1 MTLAD
6 WLSHGPDR
14 VHDLVFGQFGVVLIR
29 KEDTL
34 KKGREMGKN
43 INQKWKASAKMIS
56 LGLGA
61 SLVLGAGIQAQAVT
75 VSTIAGA
82 FHERGALDGPGREAR
97 FEFPQGIV
105 AAPDGTIYIADTGN
119 DLIRKI
125 SSNGLSASTPTP
137 AHLRHLAV
145 DVENVA
151 GSDHRARYRDGVG
164 PNARFN
170 NPEGLAISPDG
181 KTLYVAD
188 SRNNMIR
195 KIDLATKT
203 VSTIAGHTFPS
214 SGDGVGKSA
223 GFETPRGLAISPD
236 GNTLYVADSGNNMIR
251 KIDLATNTVTT
262 LAGAGKL
269 TPGHADGV
277 GAQATF
283 LEPRSL
289 AISADGQ
296 VLYIADTRN
305 DLIRKMVLATNSVST
320 LAGHAGFPGTL
331 NGPGPDA
338 YFYHPVSISIDGN
351 KLYVADGANAD
362 IRMID
367 LSTGVVSTVAGATLN
382 GGVPIAGREDGM
394 GVEGHFQFP
403 GAVTVFHGV
412 LFVADTP
419 ADTIREVSF

>member
-1 MTLAD
+1 MD
-6 WLSHGPDR
+6 LSDR
-14 VHDLVFGQFGVVLIR
+14 VHNLAFGQSGVALIR
-29 KEDTL
+29 KEDAL

-43 INQKWKASAKMIS
+43 VNRKWKTSAKMIS
-56 LGLGA
+56 LGLGV

-75 VSTIAGA
+75 VSTIAGS
-82 FHERGALDGPGREAR
+82 FHERGAIDGAGTDAR
-97 FEFPQGIV
+97 FEFPQGIL

-119 DLIRKI
+119 DMIRKM
-125 SSNGLSASTPTP
+125 NPSTKS
-137 AHLRHLAV
+137 
-145 DVENVA
+145 VENVA

-164 PNARFN
+164 ANARFN
-170 NPEGLAISPDG
+170 NPEGMAISPDG

-203 VSTIAGHTFPS
+203 VSTIAGHSFPS
-214 SGDGVGKSA
+214 SGDGVGKEA

-236 GNTLYVADSGNNMIR
+236 GKTLYVADSGNNAIR

-269 TPGHADGV
+269 MSGSADGV
-277 GAQATF
+277 GVQATF
-283 LEPRSL
+283 HEPRSL
-289 AISADGQ
+289 AISGDGQ

-305 DLIRKMVLATNSVST
+305 NLIRKMVLATNSVST
-320 LAGHAGFPGTL
+320 LAGHPGFPGTL

-338 YFYHPVSISIDGN
+338 YFYHPVSVTIDGN

-362 IRMID
+362 IRMVD

-382 GGVPIAGREDGM
+382 GGVPIAGREDGS

-403 GAVTVFHGV
+403 GALTVYHGV
-412 LFVADTP
+412 LYVADTP

>member
-6 WLSHGPDR
+6 ELSHGPDR
-14 VHDLVFGQFGVVLIR
+14 VHNLAFGQSGVALIR
-29 KEDTL
+29 KEDAL

-43 INQKWKASAKMIS
+43 NNRKWKASAKMIS

-61 SLVLGAGIQAQAVT
+61 SLVLGAGMQAQAVT
-75 VSTIAGA
+75 VSTIAGS
-82 FHERGALDGPGREAR
+82 FHERGAINGPGREAR
-97 FEFPQGIV
+97 FEFPQGII

-119 DLIRKI
+119 DMIRKI
-125 SSNGLSASTPTP
+125 SSNGLSGATFTP
-137 AHLRHLAV
+137 AELHHLSV
-145 DVENVA
+145 DVEDIA
-151 GSDHRARYRDGVG
+151 GADHRARYRDGVG
-164 PNARFN
+164 ANARFN
-170 NPEGLAISPDG
+170 NPEGMAISPDG

-203 VSTIAGHTFPS
+203 VSTIAGHSFPS
-214 SGDGVGKSA
+214 SGDGVGKEA

-236 GNTLYVADSGNNMIR
+236 GNTLYVADSGNNAIR
-251 KIDLATNTVTT
+251 KIDLASNTVTT

-269 TPGHADGV
+269 VSGSADGV
-277 GAQATF
+277 GVQATF
-283 LEPRSL
+283 HEPRSL
-289 AISADGQ
+289 VISADGQ

-305 DLIRKMVLATNSVST
+305 NLIRKMVLATNSVST

-331 NGPGPDA
+331 NGPGQDS
-338 YFYHPVSISIDGN
+338 YFYHPVSLSLDGN

-362 IRMID
+362 IRMVD

-382 GGVPIAGREDGM
+382 GGVPIAGREDGS

>member
-1 MTLAD
+1 MD
-6 WLSHGPDR
+6 LSDR
-14 VHDLVFGQFGVVLIR
+14 VHNLAFGQSGVALIR

-43 INQKWKASAKMIS
+43 VNRKWKASAKMIS

-61 SLVLGAGIQAQAVT
+61 SLVLGAGMQAQAVT
-75 VSTIAGA
+75 VSTIAGS
-82 FHERGALDGPGREAR
+82 FHERGAIDGAGTNAR
-97 FEFPQGIV
+97 FEFPQGIL

-119 DLIRKI
+119 DMIRKM
-125 SSNGLSASTPTP
+125 NPSTKS
-137 AHLRHLAV
+137 
-145 DVENVA
+145 VENVA

-164 PNARFN
+164 ANARFN
-170 NPEGLAISPDG
+170 NPEGMAISPDG
-181 KTLYVAD
+181 KTLYIAD

-203 VSTIAGHTFPS
+203 VSTIAGHSFPS
-214 SGDGVGKSA
+214 SGDGVGKEA

-236 GNTLYVADSGNNMIR
+236 GKTLYVADSGNNAIR

-269 TPGHADGV
+269 MSGSADGV
-277 GAQATF
+277 GVQATF
-283 LEPRSL
+283 HEPRSL
-289 AISADGQ
+289 AISGDGQ

-305 DLIRKMVLATNSVST
+305 NLIRKMVLATNSVST
-320 LAGHAGFPGTL
+320 LAGHPGFPGTL

-338 YFYHPVSISIDGN
+338 YFYHPVSVTIDGN

-362 IRMID
+362 IRMVD

-382 GGVPIAGREDGM
+382 GGVPIAGREDGS

-403 GAVTVFHGV
+403 GALTVYHGV

>member
-1 MTLAD
+1 
-6 WLSHGPDR
+6 
-14 VHDLVFGQFGVVLIR
+14 
-29 KEDTL
+29 
-34 KKGREMGKN
+34 MGKN

-125 SSNGLSASTPTP
+125 SANGLSSSAPTP
-137 AHLRHLAV
+137 AHLHHLAV

-151 GSDHRARYRDGVG
+151 GSEHRARYRDGVG

-203 VSTIAGHTFPS
+203 VSTIAGHSFPS

-236 GNTLYVADSGNNMIR
+236 GKTLYVADSGNNMIR
-251 KIDLATNTVTT
+251 KIDLATSTVTT

>member
-1 MTLAD
+1 
-6 WLSHGPDR
+6 
-14 VHDLVFGQFGVVLIR
+14 
-29 KEDTL
+29 
-34 KKGREMGKN
+34 MGKN

-82 FHERGALDGPGREAR
+82 FHERGALDGPGRETR

-137 AHLRHLAV
+137 AHLRHLNV

-151 GSDHRARYRDGVG
+151 GSEHRARYRDGVG

-223 GFETPRGLAISPD
+223 GFESPRGLAISPD
-236 GNTLYVADSGNNMIR
+236 GKTLYVADSGNNMIR
-251 KIDLATNTVTT
+251 KIDLATSTVTT

-338 YFYHPVSISIDGN
+338 YFYHPISISIDGN

>member
-6 WLSHGPDR
+6 ELSYGPDR
-14 VHDLVFGQFGVVLIR
+14 VHNLAFGQFGVALIR
-29 KEDTL
+29 KEDAL

-43 INQKWKASAKMIS
+43 FNRKWKASAKMIS

-75 VSTIAGA
+75 VSTIAGS
-82 FHERGALDGPGREAR
+82 FHERGAIDGAGTDAR
-97 FEFPQGIV
+97 FEFPQGIL

-119 DLIRKI
+119 DMIRKM
-125 SSNGLSASTPTP
+125 NPSTKS
-137 AHLRHLAV
+137 
-145 DVENVA
+145 VENVA

-164 PNARFN
+164 ANARFN
-170 NPEGLAISPDG
+170 NPEGMAISPDG

-195 KIDLATKT
+195 KVDLGTKT
-203 VSTIAGHTFPS
+203 VSLIAGHSFPG
-214 SGDGVGKSA
+214 SGDGVGKEA
-223 GFETPRGLAISPD
+223 GFEAPRGLAISPD
-236 GNTLYVADSGNNMIR
+236 GKTLYVADSGNNSIR
-251 KIDLATNTVTT
+251 KIDLATNSVTT

-269 TPGHADGV
+269 TPGSADGV
-277 GAQATF
+277 GVQATF
-283 LEPRSL
+283 HEPRSL
-289 AISADGQ
+289 AISGDGQ

-305 DLIRKMVLATNSVST
+305 NLIRKMVLATNSVST

-338 YFYHPVSISIDGN
+338 YFYHPVSITLDGN

-362 IRMID
+362 IRMVD

-382 GGVPIAGREDGM
+382 GGVPIAGREDGS

>member
-1 MTLAD
+1 
-6 WLSHGPDR
+6 
-14 VHDLVFGQFGVVLIR
+14 
-29 KEDTL
+29 
-34 KKGREMGKN
+34 MGKN

-137 AHLRHLAV
+137 AHLRHLSV

-151 GSDHRARYRDGVG
+151 GSEHRARYRDGVG

-170 NPEGLAISPDG
+170 NPEGMAISPDG

-236 GNTLYVADSGNNMIR
+236 GKTLYVADSGNNMIR

-305 DLIRKMVLATNSVST
+305 NLIRKMVLATNSVST

-338 YFYHPVSISIDGN
+338 YFYHPISISIDGN

>member
-1 MTLAD
+1 M
-6 WLSHGPDR
+6 
-14 VHDLVFGQFGVVLIR
+14 
-29 KEDTL
+29 

-137 AHLRHLAV
+137 AHLRHLNV

-151 GSDHRARYRDGVG
+151 GSEHRARYRDGVG

-223 GFETPRGLAISPD
+223 GFESPRGLAISPD
-236 GNTLYVADSGNNMIR
+236 GKTLYVADSGNNMIR
-251 KIDLATNTVTT
+251 KIDLATSTVTT

-338 YFYHPVSISIDGN
+338 YFYHPISISIDGN

>member
-6 WLSHGPDR
+6 GLSHGPDR
-14 VHDLVFGQFGVVLIR
+14 VHDLAFGQFGIALIR

-43 INQKWKASAKMIS
+43 VNRKWKTSAKMIS
-56 LGLGA
+56 LGLGV

-75 VSTIAGA
+75 VSTIAGS
-82 FHERGALDGPGREAR
+82 FHERGAIDGAGTDAR
-97 FEFPQGIV
+97 FEFPQGIL

-119 DLIRKI
+119 DMIRKM
-125 SSNGLSASTPTP
+125 NPSTKS
-137 AHLRHLAV
+137 
-145 DVENVA
+145 VENVA

-164 PNARFN
+164 ANARFN
-170 NPEGLAISPDG
+170 NPEGMAISPDG

-203 VSTIAGHTFPS
+203 VSTIAGHSFPS
-214 SGDGVGKSA
+214 SGDGVGKEA

-236 GNTLYVADSGNNMIR
+236 GKTLYVADSGNNAIR

-269 TPGHADGV
+269 MSGSADGV
-277 GAQATF
+277 GVQATF
-283 LEPRSL
+283 HEPRSL
-289 AISADGQ
+289 AISGDGQ

-305 DLIRKMVLATNSVST
+305 NLIRKMVLATNSVST
-320 LAGHAGFPGTL
+320 LAGHPGFPGTL

-338 YFYHPVSISIDGN
+338 YFYHPVSVTIDGN

-362 IRMID
+362 IRMVD

-382 GGVPIAGREDGM
+382 GGVPIAGREDGS

-403 GAVTVFHGV
+403 GALTVYHGV
-412 LFVADTP
+412 LYVADTP

>member
-1 MTLAD
+1 
-6 WLSHGPDR
+6 
-14 VHDLVFGQFGVVLIR
+14 
-29 KEDTL
+29 
-34 KKGREMGKN
+34 MGKN

-137 AHLRHLAV
+137 AHLRHLNV

-151 GSDHRARYRDGVG
+151 GSEHRARYRDGVG

-223 GFETPRGLAISPD
+223 GFESPRGLAISPD
-236 GNTLYVADSGNNMIR
+236 GKTLYVADSGNNMIR
-251 KIDLATNTVTT
+251 KIDLATSTVTT

-338 YFYHPVSISIDGN
+338 YFYHPISISIDGN

>member
-6 WLSHGPDR
+6 GLSHGPDR
-14 VHDLVFGQFGVVLIR
+14 VHDIAFGQFGIALIR

-43 INQKWKASAKMIS
+43 VNRKWKTSAKMIS
-56 LGLGA
+56 LGLGV

-75 VSTIAGA
+75 VSTIAGS
-82 FHERGALDGPGREAR
+82 FHERGAIDGAGTDAR
-97 FEFPQGIV
+97 FEFPQGIL

-119 DLIRKI
+119 DMIRKM
-125 SSNGLSASTPTP
+125 NPSTKS
-137 AHLRHLAV
+137 
-145 DVENVA
+145 VENVA

-164 PNARFN
+164 ANARFN
-170 NPEGLAISPDG
+170 NPEGMAISPDG

-203 VSTIAGHTFPS
+203 VSTIAGHSFPS
-214 SGDGVGKSA
+214 SGDGVGKEA

-236 GNTLYVADSGNNMIR
+236 GKTLYVADSGNNAIR

-269 TPGHADGV
+269 MSGSADGV
-277 GAQATF
+277 GVQATF
-283 LEPRSL
+283 HEPRSL
-289 AISADGQ
+289 AISGDGQ

-305 DLIRKMVLATNSVST
+305 NLIRKMVLATNSVST
-320 LAGHAGFPGTL
+320 LAGHPGFPGTL

-338 YFYHPVSISIDGN
+338 YFYHPVSVTIDGN

-362 IRMID
+362 IRMVD

-382 GGVPIAGREDGM
+382 GGVPIAGREDGS

-403 GAVTVFHGV
+403 GALTVYHGV
-412 LFVADTP
+412 LYVADTP

>member
-1 MTLAD
+1 
-6 WLSHGPDR
+6 
-14 VHDLVFGQFGVVLIR
+14 
-29 KEDTL
+29 
-34 KKGREMGKN
+34 MGKN

-137 AHLRHLAV
+137 AHLRHLSV

-151 GSDHRARYRDGVG
+151 GSEHRARYRDGVG

-223 GFETPRGLAISPD
+223 GFESPRGLAISPD
-236 GNTLYVADSGNNMIR
+236 GKTLYVADSGNNMIR
-251 KIDLATNTVTT
+251 KIDLATSTVTT

-338 YFYHPVSISIDGN
+338 YFYHPISISIDGN